1 MLNFLY
7 QLIVL
12 CTSFI
17 SFLSTYWNFKE
28 RFYVITHDFKGYIE
42 QRLKN
47 VLTSQNLELQEPP
60 KEFSNIYQGFI
71 EQEDMK

>member
-1 MLNFLY
+1 MDPADIAR
-7 QLIVL
+7 QVL
-12 CTSFI
+12 EAI
-17 SFLSTYWNFKE
+17 REE
-28 RFYVITHDFKGYIE
+28 RFYVITHDFNGYIE

-60 KEFSNIYQGFI
+60 KEFSNIYQELI